1 LTFTQED
8 FNAMMIRSAITAG
21 VNLPP
26 EALKALQYSSGDS
39 LLGALEKVGLKL
51 ETRKA
56 PLEVLVIDHVLRV
69 PTEN

>member
-1 LTFTQED
+1 
-8 FNAMMIRSAITAG
+8 MMIRSAMTAG
-21 VNLPP
+21 VILPP

-56 PLEVLVIDHVLRV
+56 PLELLVIDHVLRV
-69 PTEN
+69 ATEN

>member
-1 LTFTQED
+1 
-8 FNAMMIRSAITAG
+8 